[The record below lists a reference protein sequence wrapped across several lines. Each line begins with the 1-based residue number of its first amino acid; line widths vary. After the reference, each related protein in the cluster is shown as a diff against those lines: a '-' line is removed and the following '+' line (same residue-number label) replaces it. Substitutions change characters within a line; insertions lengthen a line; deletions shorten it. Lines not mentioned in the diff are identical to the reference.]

1 MCMYFSRQKKKTSKI
16 SLNWILVI
24 AFSAIMD
31 WVGPRHMGLR
41 YVLQAVM
48 MNTIIVLSVT
58 RYWNRQNKP
67 NMHQDINAHV
77 VII

>member
-1 MCMYFSRQKKKTSKI
+1 
-16 SLNWILVI
+16 
-24 AFSAIMD
+24 MD